1 MQMKIKRTIS
11 AFLTAVILLISNSV
25 LAAPANQDI
34 PAVPEETTP
43 PQVITSDV
51 PEPPDEI
58 ISTGKGSWRIGDVY
72 YDSPEALGFEVDN
85 WDIQTYSNAYYGD
98 LSEYVLENEY
108 FIIDESLQVYL
119 SNNISPKVFNEF
131 MDIMTIGYETMYEII
146 GKKPGN
152 GAKIL
157 HRYGSGN
164 CDYDGYLLHTHGSE
178 LTICWSP
185 KLTERIL
192 RYLQTLN
199 SRDWW
204 LSGNMHELGH
214 IFETIVPWNW
224 GGEGWAS
231 YLAWLAIMKNNE
243 KMYCSLPQNPNDEIY
258 EGFFNN
264 VGPTEHMWNDIE
276 QKYEDKVGFNDPLKY
291 MWYINL
297 SEHMNSSDGDFF
309 DNKQHYIVYV
319 VNPIFDHFGW
329 DEGWNILYNI
339 FRSYEDSL
347 YTPLLYDG
355 DVSQK
360 RIADF
365 VDRCSHFCGINI
377 KDYWLPATITHYEI
391 ALTFPSTPH
400 IVLGPNDPR
409 VGDEIIFSVYNCP
422 KDCNL
427 LVFLGNGRGWTN
439 KYINFS
445 EGDNLNVSFGY
456 QITEA
461 DIGYQFNLVI
471 RGLTDPTIETW
482 SNNTQNVRY
491 VKKNIDFRH
500 NLHYDNGTYSL
511 NNIEITA
518 PALCFQ
524 SINFKLYQCTPDA
537 NTEIAE
543 GNVQMDN
550 KGCGAIT
557 FDPVFLPTDNA
568 EKYIKIILYRNNLI
582 QEPMVQQLIVP
593 ASFVF

>member
-1 MQMKIKRTIS
+1 MKIKRTIS

-25 LAAPANQDI
+25 LAAPASQDI
-34 PAVPEETTP
+34 PTAPEETTP

-51 PEPPDEI
+51 PEPPDDFV
-58 ISTGKGSWRIGDVY
+58 STGNGSWYSDGICH
-72 YDSPEALGFEVDN
+72 DSAEALGVDVN
-85 WDIQTYSNAYYGD
+85 RAYLCENNNEYYGD

-108 FIIDESLQVYL
+108 FIIDESLQGYL
-119 SNNISPKVFNEF
+119 SNNISPEVFNKF
-131 MDIMTIGYETMYEII
+131 MHQMVLGYEAMYDLTGQKPGDGAKVLMRDMTPECYTLNDHMHTHIPEHIICWKTEDII
-146 GKKPGN
+146 GIL
-152 GAKIL
+152 KIIQ
-157 HRYGSGN
+157 
-164 CDYDGYLLHTHGSE
+164 E
-178 LTICWSP
+178 LNA
-185 KLTERIL
+185 E
-192 RYLQTLN
+192 
-199 SRDWW
+199 DWW
-204 LSGNMHELGH
+204 LDGAMHELGH
-214 IFETIVPWNW
+214 IFEDVAPWSWAHEAW
-224 GGEGWAS
+224 GS
-231 YLAWLAIMKNNE
+231 YFAWLAIMKNNA
-243 KMYCSLPQNPNDEIY
+243 KIHFDLPENPNDELY
-258 EGFFNN
+258 EGFFDN
-264 VGPTEHMWNDIE
+264 VEYVEYSNRAS
-276 QKYEDKVGFNDPLKY
+276 FNDPLKY

-297 SEHMNSSDGDFF
+297 SEHINSSNGDFF
-309 DNKQHYIVYV
+309 DKKQHYIVYLLD
-319 VNPIFDHFGW
+319 PIFEHFGW
-329 DEGWNILYNI
+329 NEGWKILQNV
-339 FRSYEDSL
+339 FRSYEDCL

-355 DVSQK
+355 NVSQK

-377 KDYWLPATITHYEI
+377 KDYWLPATIIHYEI
-391 ALTFPSTPH
+391 ALTFSSTPH
-400 IVLGPNDPR
+400 IVLGPYDSR

-422 KDCNL
+422 TDQNL
-427 LVFLGNGRGWTN
+427 LVFLGNGRGWTS

-445 EGDNLNVSFGY
+445 KGDNLNVSFGY

-471 RGLTDPTIETW
+471 RGLTAPTIETW

-524 SINFKLYQCTPDA
+524 NINFKLYQCTPDA

>member
-25 LAAPANQDI
+25 LAAPASQDI
-34 PAVPEETTP
+34 PAAPEETTP

-51 PEPPDEI
+51 PEPPDDFV
-58 ISTGKGSWRIGDVY
+58 STGNGSWYSDGIY
-72 YDSPEALGFEVDN
+72 HDSAEALGVDVSRAYLSEN
-85 WDIQTYSNAYYGD
+85 NNEYYGN

-108 FIIDESLQVYL
+108 FIIDESLQGYL
-119 SNNISPKVFNEF
+119 SNNISPEVFNKF
-131 MDIMTIGYETMYEII
+131 MHQMVLGYEAMYDLIGQKPGDGTKVLMRDMTPECYNADDHMHTHSDYIICWKTENII
-146 GKKPGN
+146 G
-152 GAKIL
+152 
-157 HRYGSGN
+157 
-164 CDYDGYLLHTHGSE
+164 
-178 LTICWSP
+178 
-185 KLTERIL
+185 IL
-192 RYLQTLN
+192 RNLQERN
-199 SRDWW
+199 ANDWW
-204 LSGNMHELGH
+204 LEGAMHELGH
-214 IFETIVPWNW
+214 VFENVVPWNW
-224 GGEGWAS
+224 AGEGWAS
-231 YLAWLAIMKNNE
+231 YFAWLAIMKNNA
-243 KMYCSLPQNPNDEIY
+243 KIHFDLPENPNDELY
-258 EGFFNN
+258 EGFFDN
-264 VGPTEHMWNDIE
+264 VEYVEHSNRAS
-276 QKYEDKVGFNDPLKY
+276 FNDPLKY

-297 SEHMNSSDGDFF
+297 SEHTNSSDGDFF
-309 DNKQHYIVYV
+309 NKKQHYIVYV

-329 DEGWNILYNI
+329 DEGLRILQKVFASYNDDLFI
-339 FRSYEDSL
+339 PKNYKGKIYQIKL
-347 YTPLLYDG
+347 
-355 DVSQK
+355 
-360 RIADF
+360 ADF
-365 VDRCSHFCGINI
+365 IDRCSYFSGIDI
-377 KDYWLPATITHYEI
+377 KEFWLTATITHFEN
-391 ALTFPSTPH
+391 ALIPPSTPY
-400 IVLGPNDPR
+400 IILEPLYPK
-409 VGDEIIFSVYNCP
+409 VGDTITFSVYNCP

-427 LVFLGNGRGWTN
+427 LVFLGNGRGWTS

-471 RGLTDPTIETW
+471 RGLTAPTIETW

-524 SINFKLYQCTPDA
+524 NINFKLYQCTPDA

-550 KGCGAIT
+550 KGCGTIT